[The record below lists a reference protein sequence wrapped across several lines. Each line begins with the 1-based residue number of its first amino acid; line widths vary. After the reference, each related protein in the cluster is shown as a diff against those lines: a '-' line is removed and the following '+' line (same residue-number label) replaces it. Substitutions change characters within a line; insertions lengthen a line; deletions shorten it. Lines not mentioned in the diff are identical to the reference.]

1 MKLRSLFVA
10 VALLVSASSF
20 SQTLFTYGK
29 KSVGAS
35 EFLKAFNKN
44 NTTAGNNKV
53 KAINEYLTQ
62 YIKSKLRMAEAYERR
77 YDTLT
82 HIKMEVG
89 NLRSQIAEN
98 YMSDPELINRMTK
111 EAFDRSLKDVR
122 FSHIFISF
130 TNAAGAM
137 DTLSATTKKN
147 DLLKRLAKGEDFG
160 TLAQQF
166 SDDAASKATKGDAG
180 FITVFTLPYEFE
192 NAIYNTAVGKYSS
205 AIRSKSGFHIF
216 KKTEERK
223 AVGKIKAQQ
232 ILLAIQPG
240 SDEASR
246 KAIAAKADSLYKE
259 LVKGAAFSQLAV
271 TFSNDYISAAN
282 SGIMSEIGVG
292 QYDGAF
298 EKALWALSKDGA
310 ISKPFQTA
318 HGWHILKRI
327 SLKPVVT
334 IATDK
339 ANQQELQ
346 QKVMADGRWRAS
358 KDFIY
363 AKIASSGRYKKLAYS
378 DGGLR
383 AFADNQ
389 LDLKPM
395 NGIEFSSTTKLFTI
409 GDTSYDAT
417 SLINYGKSFRYKN
430 DGTGVK
436 TLDQLMDEWTKN
448 AMYTYYKA
456 HLEDFNEEFNGQMK
470 EFMDGNLFFEIMQQ
484 EVWNK
489 AQADSVALAS
499 LYNNNKKNYQW
510 KQSADAVI
518 FFCSDSVTARQLF
531 TAIKTNPLDW
541 KNAVAQY
548 PETVIA
554 DSSRYEW
561 EQLPNLNKSIPRP
574 GMITT
579 PLVNRNDNT
588 VSFAYI
594 IATYPQPMQRS
605 YTEAK
610 GLVINDYQ
618 AVLEKKWDDALS
630 KKYPA
635 VVNKKV
641 LAAISK

>member
-1 MKLRSLFVA
+1 
-10 VALLVSASSF
+10 
-20 SQTLFTYGK
+20 
-29 KSVGAS
+29 
-35 EFLKAFNKN
+35 
-44 NTTAGNNKV
+44 
-53 KAINEYLTQ
+53 
-62 YIKSKLRMAEAYERR
+62 
-77 YDTLT
+77 
-82 HIKMEVG
+82 
-89 NLRSQIAEN
+89 
-98 YMSDPELINRMTK
+98 
-111 EAFDRSLKDVR
+111 
-122 FSHIFISF
+122 
-130 TNAAGAM
+130 M
-137 DTLSATTKKN
+137 DTLSATTRKN

-160 TLAQQF
+160 TLAQQL

-192 NAIYNTAVGKYSS
+192 NAIYNTPVGKYSA

-232 ILLAIQPG
+232 ILLALQPG
-240 SDEASR
+240 ADEASK

-259 LVKGAAFSQLAV
+259 LVKGAAFSQLAAA
-271 TFSNDYISAAN
+271 FSNDYISAAN

-292 QYDGAF
+292 QYDGTF
-298 EKALWALSKDGA
+298 EKVLWSLPKDGA

-327 SLKPVVT
+327 SVKPVVA

-339 ANQQELQ
+339 ANQQDLQ
-346 QKVMADGRWRAS
+346 QKIMADGRWRAS

-378 DGGLR
+378 EAGLR

-395 NGIEFSSTTKLFTI
+395 NDIEFSSTTKLFTI

-436 TLDQLMDEWTKN
+436 TLDQLTDEWTKN

-456 HLEDFNEEFNGQMK
+456 HLEDFNEEFNNQMK

-588 VSFAYI
+588 VSFAYV

-605 YTEAK
+605 YAEAK

-618 AVLEKKWDDALS
+618 ALLEKKWDEALS
-630 KKYPA
+630 KKYP
-635 VVNKKV
+635 VVVDKKV